1 MPPSAPRLSVVVP
14 AYNEAESLR
23 PLVEALRRSLDG
35 LGEAYELLV
44 VDDGST
50 DGTRAVLDELAP
62 RHPCLRVLR
71 LVRNAGQSAAFLA
84 GFDAAAGEV
93 VVTLDADLQN
103 DPADI
108 PRLLAALPGHDAVL
122 GVRAT
127 RRDDAVR
134 RLSSRV
140 ANAVRR
146 AATGDGLTDVGCS
159 LKAFR
164 REHLR
169 DLPRFDGVHRFF
181 GTLLVWKGC
190 RVVELPVGHHPRRAG
205 QAKYNLRNRAAR
217 TLADLF
223 AMRWWRTRA
232 VRYEIER

>member
-1 MPPSAPRLSVVVP
+1 MDPRVSVVVP
-14 AYNEAESLR
+14 AYNEAENLPALLDELR
-23 PLVEALRRSLDG
+23 PPLEALG
-35 LGEAYELLV
+35 VPYEIVL

-50 DGTRAVLDELAP
+50 DATREVLARLLP
-62 RHPCLRVLR
+62 RHPALRVVR
-71 LVRNAGQSAAFLA
+71 FRRNAGQSAAFLA
-84 GFDAAAGEV
+84 GFAAARGEV

-103 DPADI
+103 NPADI
-108 PRLLAALPGHDAVL
+108 PALVRRLEGQDAVL
-122 GVRAT
+122 GVRAQ
-127 RRDDAVR
+127 RRDSFLR
-134 RLSSRV
+134 RASSQA

-164 REHLR
+164 REHLF

-190 RVVELPVGHHPRRAG
+190 RIVEVPVDHRPRRAG
-205 QAKYNLRNRAAR
+205 RAKYNVRNRAFR
-217 TLADLF
+217 TLLDLL
-223 AMRWWRTRA
+223 AMRWLRSRT

>member
-1 MPPSAPRLSVVVP
+1 MDPSVSVVIP
-14 AYNEAESLR
+14 AYNEAENLPALLSELVPPLDAIGR
-23 PLVEALRRSLDG
+23 P
-35 LGEAYELLV
+35 YEILV

-50 DGTRAVLDELAP
+50 DGTHEVLAGLAARDPRLRA
-62 RHPCLRVLR
+62 LRFR
-71 LVRNAGQSAAFLA
+71 RNAGQSAAFLA
-84 GFDAAAGEV
+84 GFAAARGDV
-93 VVTLDADLQN
+93 IVTLDADLQN
-103 DPADI
+103 NPADI
-108 PRLLAALPGHDAVL
+108 PELVRRLDGRDAVL
-122 GVRAT
+122 GVRAK
-127 RRDDAVR
+127 RRDSFLR

-164 REHLR
+164 REHVL

-190 RVVELPVGHHPRRAG
+190 RVVELPVDHRPRRAG
-205 QAKYNLRNRAAR
+205 QAKYNLRNRAIR
-217 TLADLF
+217 TLLDLL
-223 AMRWWRTRA
+223 AMRWLRART

>member
-1 MPPSAPRLSVVVP
+1 MPFVSIVVP
-14 AYNEAESLR
+14 AYNEAENLG
-23 PLVEALRRSLDG
+23 PLVAALRAALDG
-35 LGEAYELLV
+35 LGSPYEVLV

-50 DGTRAVLDELAP
+50 DDSRTVLDALRAA
-62 RHPCLRVLR
+62 HPCLRVLR
-71 LVRNAGQSAAFLA
+71 FARNAGQSAAFLA
-84 GFDAAAGEV
+84 GIDAARGEV

-122 GVRAT
+122 GVRVR
-127 RRDDAVR
+127 RRDSILR
-134 RLSSRV
+134 RVSSRA

-146 AATGDGLTDVGCS
+146 AATGDGLADVGCS

-164 REHLR
+164 REPLR

-190 RVVELPVGHHPRRAG
+190 RVVEMPVRHHPRRAG
-205 QAKYNLRNRAAR
+205 KAKYNLRNRAAR
-217 TLADLF
+217 TLADLL
-223 AMRWWRTRA
+223 AMRWWRSRA
-232 VRYEIER
+232 VRYEVEP

>member
-1 MPPSAPRLSVVVP
+1 MPPRLSVVVP
-14 AYNEAESLR
+14 AYNESENLVPLLDALR
-23 PLVEALRRSLDG
+23 PPLDG
-35 LGEAYELLV
+35 LGWPYEILI

-50 DGTRAVLDELAP
+50 DGSRGVLDTLCAA
-62 RHPCLRVLR
+62 HPCLRVLR
-71 LVRNAGQSAAFLA
+71 FARNAGQSAAFLA
-84 GFDAAAGEV
+84 GFDAAQGAV

-122 GVRAT
+122 GVRAK
-127 RRDDAVR
+127 RRDTPLR
-134 RLSSRV
+134 RVSSRV

-164 REHLR
+164 REHLAS
-169 DLPRFDGVHRFF
+169 LPRFNGVHRFF

-190 RVVELPVGHHPRRAG
+190 RIVEIPVEHHPRRAG
-205 QAKYNLRNRAAR
+205 KAKYNLRNRAAR
-217 TLADLF
+217 TLADLL
-223 AMRWWRTRA
+223 AMRWWRSRA

>member
-1 MPPSAPRLSVVVP
+1 MDPSVSVVVP
-14 AYNEAESLR
+14 AYNEAENLPALLAELHP
-23 PLVEALRRSLDG
+23 PLEALGRP
-35 LGEAYELLV
+35 YEIVL

-50 DGTRAVLDELAP
+50 DGTREVLAGLAGA
-62 RHPCLRVLR
+62 HPALRVLR
-71 LVRNAGQSAAFLA
+71 FRRNAGQSAAFLA
-84 GFDAAAGEV
+84 GFAAARGEV

-103 DPADI
+103 NPADI
-108 PRLLAALPGHDAVL
+108 PKLLRRLEGHDAVL
-122 GVRAT
+122 GVRAK
-127 RRDDAVR
+127 RRDSFLR
-134 RLSSRV
+134 RVSSRV

-164 REHLR
+164 REHVL

-190 RVVELPVGHHPRRAG
+190 RVVEVPVDHRPRRAG
-205 QAKYNLRNRAAR
+205 QAKYNLRNRAFR
-217 TLADLF
+217 TLLDLL
-223 AMRWWRTRA
+223 AMRWLRSRT